1 MIMLVLENDM
11 YGSTIPQK
19 MLLGNEVEQLIMLK
33 IVGSDW
39 EQIELERV
47 AKGLDV
53 AIGRVG

>member
-39 EQIELERV
+39 EKIELERV